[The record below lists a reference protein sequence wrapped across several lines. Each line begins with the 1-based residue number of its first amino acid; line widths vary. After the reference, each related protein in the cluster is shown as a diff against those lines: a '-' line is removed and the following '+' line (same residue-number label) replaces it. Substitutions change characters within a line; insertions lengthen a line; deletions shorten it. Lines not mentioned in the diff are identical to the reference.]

1 MEEDRVTTVD
11 RRNYPMLRVWIAL
24 SLMLI
29 VQANGAAERHSTKKI
44 KSIVAELKKQLGIS
58 EEIEVIVVEKNNL
71 IVSVQ
76 PIKDRGV
83 YQISFE
89 RAFLNTLDDPDLH
102 AVIAH
107 ELGHVWIFTHHPY
120 LQTEDLANSIAFK
133 AVNQDAMDR
142 VYEKVRSRQRVDSNL
157 SAYMH

>member
-1 MEEDRVTTVD
+1 
-11 RRNYPMLRVWIAL
+11 MLRVWIAL
-24 SLMLI
+24 SLVLI
-29 VQANGAAERHSTKKI
+29 VQANGAAERHSTSKI

-76 PIKDRGV
+76 PVKDRGV

-89 RAFLNTLDDPDLH
+89 HAFLNTLDDSDLH

-142 VYEKVRSRQRVDSNL
+142 VYEKVRSRQRFDSSL
-157 SAYMH
+157 SASVH